1 MCIKRGGGVA
11 LWRGKKN
18 FGKGKKGLNIKK
30 ALVSYK
36 TVAKAR
42 GKKKHGVMIGEMKRV
57 IEGVVEYVK
66 VHEDCYCVTDFAV
79 EIGFDPIKMIDDWT
93 GKSARYD
100 RELAV
105 AKEIIKNRIIKNG
118 LQKKIDSPFGKFVL
132 QVNHGMNEPATRVL
146 VSADYSKKLEDIVG
160 S

>member
-1 MCIKRGGGVA
+1 MDVRG
-11 LWRGKKN
+11 LEKFFRERKN
-18 FGKGKKGLNIKK
+18 GLSQIKK
-30 ALVSYK
+30 AMATYTSD
-36 TVAKAR
+36 AKGR
-42 GKKKHGVMIGEMKRV
+42 GKKKHGVMIGEMKMV
-57 IEGVVEYVK
+57 IEGLVKYVRE
-66 VHEDCYCVTDFAV
+66 HEDCYCVTDFAV

-105 AKEIIKNRIIKNG
+105 ANEIIKNRIIKNG
-118 LQKKIDSPFGKFVL
+118 LQKKIDSSFGKFVL

-146 VSADYSKKLEDIVG
+146 VSADYTKKLEDIIG

>member
-1 MCIKRGGGVA
+1 MSQ
-11 LWRGKKN
+11 
-18 FGKGKKGLNIKK
+18 IKK
-30 ALVSYK
+30 AI
-36 TVAKAR
+36 VAHTSDAKGR
-42 GKKKHGVMIGEMKRV
+42 GKKKHGVLIGEMKRV
-57 IEGVVEYVK
+57 IDGLVNYVRGR
-66 VHEDCYCVTDFAV
+66 EDCYCVTDFAV

-105 AKEIIKNRIIKNG
+105 ANEIIKNRIIKNG
-118 LQKKIDSPFGKFVL
+118 LLKRIDSPFGKFVL

-146 VSADYSKKLEDIVG
+146 VAADYTKKLEDIIG